1 MSIRRSQSQ
10 IGQGFYVLLAVLT
23 LLAAS
28 GFSQPQSRSSHSI
41 VGSRQDL
48 GPEDLSK
55 QITITVWLHQRNK
68 DAFDALVSPDL

>member
-48 GPEDLSK
+48 GPEDLSNRSQLRCGFTSVTK
-55 QITITVWLHQRNK
+55 MPLM
-68 DAFDALVSPDL
+68 L